1 MKHEVLRMIRETDSY
16 ISGQEI
22 SEKLGVSRTAVWKV
36 IEVLRAEGY
45 DIEAVQNR
53 GYHLVCYPEL
63 MTGTEIMS
71 RVKTSWA
78 GTKVYYRKETAS
90 TNEDAKDLADD
101 GATHGSLVV
110 TEYQSGGKGR
120 RGRVWTAEKGST
132 VAMSLILKPDFSPS
146 KASRLTLLMA
156 LAVAEVI
163 HHITDLDVKIKWPND
178 IIVNGKKV
186 CGILTEMSAEPDYI
200 NYVIIGVGINVNN
213 TEFPDEIKET
223 ATSLLNEKGDRVGR
237 TDLIVGIMDF
247 FEYYYNVYEE
257 NQDIADFVDLYESYL
272 VNKDKEVRVL
282 DPKGEYKGIAQGIN
296 DNGELIVQKEDGS
309 FVRVDSGEVSVRGVL
324 GYV

>member
-309 FVRVDSGEVSVRGVL
+309 FVRIDSGEVSVRGVL

>member
-223 ATSLLNEKGDRVGR
+223 ATSLLNEKGDRIGR